1 MVNDLVRLVNLGIIV
16 VSDIKDESVRTQVEY
31 ELNK

>member
-1 MVNDLVRLVNLGIIV
+1 MVNDLVRLVKLGIIV